1 MFDKSRCNES
11 TFMRLD
17 NSNKF
22 VGKTFDKT
30 DTIQFQSTEH
40 AIIEGG
46 SAECG
51 RGELKKES

>member
-1 MFDKSRCNES
+1 
-11 TFMRLD
+11 MRLD

-51 RGELKKES
+51 KGELKKQN